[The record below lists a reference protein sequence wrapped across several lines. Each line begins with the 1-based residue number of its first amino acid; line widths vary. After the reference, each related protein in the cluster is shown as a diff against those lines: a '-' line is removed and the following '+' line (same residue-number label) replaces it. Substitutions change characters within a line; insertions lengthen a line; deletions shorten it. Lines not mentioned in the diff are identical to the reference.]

1 MGVQDARGGST
12 AYRQPCWES
21 QRRAFH
27 LVRANGTVLAEVE
40 YRGDLIMWVHAKGV
54 RSATGATL
62 MNEDEFFT
70 GIELSSAKS
79 SGMP

>member
-1 MGVQDARGGST
+1 MKHTGPPDTIMECSCGCAGCARGEHCF
-12 AYRQPCWES
+12 RQPCWES

-54 RSATGATL
+54 RMQPPGPHS
-62 MNEDEFFT
+62 
-70 GIELSSAKS
+70 
-79 SGMP
+79 